1 MNERLHDM
9 LDRYGEVCSRKV
21 AAKALGCSTGKIKNM
36 LQDGRLSA
44 ACAGTMV
51 DVRSMAA
58 YIAQPAR
65 SDEEARQR
73 KLGRRWSV

>member
-1 MNERLHDM
+1 MRERLDDM

-21 AAKALGCSTGKIKNM
+21 AAKALGCSTGKIRSM
-36 LQDGRLSA
+36 LLDGRLSA

-58 YIAQPAR
+58 YIAQPAQA
-65 SDEEARQR
+65 DEQARQR
-73 KLGRRWSV
+73 KLGRKWSV

>member
-1 MNERLHDM
+1 MADRLDDM
-9 LDRYGEVCSRKV
+9 LERYGEVCNRRT
-21 AAKALGCSTGKIKNM
+21 AARVLGCSTGKIRSM
-36 LQDGRLSA
+36 LLDGRLSA

-58 YIAQPAR
+58 YITEPAQA
-65 SDEEARQR
+65 DEQARQR